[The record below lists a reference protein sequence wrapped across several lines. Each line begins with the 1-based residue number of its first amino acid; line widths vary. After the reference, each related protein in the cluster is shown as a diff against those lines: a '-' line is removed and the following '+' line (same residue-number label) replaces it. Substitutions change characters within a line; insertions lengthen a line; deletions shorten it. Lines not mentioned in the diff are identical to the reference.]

1 MYAHAIGPFRP
12 NISIQLVFYFT
23 IFLSFSVSF
32 ILFNGVTQNI
42 EVLAS
47 PAPTQPS
54 PSPPSQ
60 EIRPAPKYGALTLDG
75 KPASLES
82 FQGKPVLIN
91 VWATW
96 CVPCRQEMPALESLY
111 NKFSNQSLQI
121 IGVSIDGPGT
131 AQRIKSFIDRMG
143 ITYTI
148 LHDPD
153 DKFSRAF
160 RTIGVPESFLINAD
174 GEIVHA
180 WKGPFDAISQDT
192 QARVLNVVSSSEGD
206 SGAGSTINS
215 NPNLDSNTNSTSAV
229 QGQDPQKLQPSQE
242 PIIEGERQSTSSP
255 PANIGSSANYQTIAY
270 PIAFGAGVLSFLS
283 PCILPLIP
291 SFVAFITGMS
301 IEELTGKNA
310 VRNRKDNKHGNKESA
325 STKDITKQKTN
336 QDDLY
341 SSSSSSTSSTGLSE
355 ASQSSSSSRS
365 SYQDISAKHTAL
377 IRGLLFIAGFS
388 VVFVALGASITALGA
403 LFFDYG
409 RWIEIIG
416 GILLVVF
423 GLHLLGVLR
432 IPGTEREWKF
442 HFSKRPVA
450 GHIGSFIIGMGF
462 GAGWTPCI
470 GPILASILAIAASSA
485 SLSTGVTLLAV
496 YSAGLAVPFIISTIA
511 VEKFITAFK
520 QIRRWIPWINR
531 TSAALLII
539 VGIMLLTGILTTL
552 TGTLAGLGMPLN
564 LG

>member
-1 MYAHAIGPFRP
+1 VL
-12 NISIQLVFYFT
+12 SITVSSLFS
-23 IFLSFSVSF
+23 LSFISFFGVS
-32 ILFNGVTQNI
+32 QDM

-47 PAPTQPS
+47 MATNQSSLPT
-54 PSPPSQ
+54 Q

-111 NKFSNQSLQI
+111 DKFSNQGLQI
-121 IGVSIDGPGT
+121 IGISIDGPGT

-143 ITYTI
+143 ISYNI

-160 RTIGVPESFLINAD
+160 RTIGVPESFLINAN
-174 GEIVHA
+174 GEIVHT
-180 WKGPFDAISQDT
+180 WKGPFDAMSEDT
-192 QARVLNVVSSSEGD
+192 QARVLNVVSSIEDG
-206 SGAGSTINS
+206 GVGSPING
-215 NPNLDSNTNSTSAV
+215 NPNQDSDTKSTSAL
-229 QGQDPQKLQPSQE
+229 QDEAPQKLQPSQE
-242 PIIEGERQSTSSP
+242 STSSTP
-255 PANIGSSANYQTIAY
+255 SNTGSSANYQTIAY
-270 PIAFGAGVLSFLS
+270 PVAFGAGILSFLS

-310 VRNRKDNKHGNKESA
+310 VRNRKDNKYGNKELA
-325 STKDITKQKTN
+325 PTKDIAKQETN
-336 QDDLY
+336 QNNDLY
-341 SSSSSSTSSTGLSE
+341 SSSSAASTGLSE
-355 ASQSSSSSRS
+355 ASQSSSSRS
-365 SYQDISAKHTAL
+365 SYQYVSAKHTAL

-388 VVFVALGASITALGA
+388 VVFVALGASITALGS

-432 IPGTEREWKF
+432 IPGTQREWKF

-450 GHIGSFIIGMGF
+450 GHIGSFVIGMGF

-496 YSAGLAVPFIISTIA
+496 YSAGLAVPFIISTVA

-520 QIRRWIPWINR
+520 QIRRWLPWINR

>member
-1 MYAHAIGPFRP
+1 MFSAAKALFRP
-12 NISIQLVFYFT
+12 TNTHLVFT
-23 IFLSFSVSF
+23 IVISLLFSLSSISF
-32 ILFNGVTQNI
+32 FGVIQDT

-47 PAPTQPS
+47 TAA
-54 PSPPSQ
+54 SQ
-60 EIRPAPKYGALTLDG
+60 SSLPGHEIRPAPKYGALTLEG

-96 CVPCRQEMPALESLY
+96 CVPCRQEMPALESLH
-111 NKFSNQSLQI
+111 NKFSDQGLQI

-148 LHDPD
+148 LHDPE

-160 RTIGVPESFLINAD
+160 RTIGVPESFLINSD
-174 GEIVHA
+174 GDIVHT
-180 WKGPFDAISQDT
+180 WKGPFDAMSEDT
-192 QARVLNVVSSSEGD
+192 QAKVMNVLSNSKDGN
-206 SGAGSTINS
+206 GLS
-215 NPNLDSNTNSTSAV
+215 NPVDENPSLSSTTNSTSTL
-229 QGQDPQKLQPSQE
+229 QDQAPQKLQPTSKSN
-242 PIIEGERQSTSSP
+242 IEERLSTSSTP
-255 PANIGSSANYQTIAY
+255 STTGSSANYQTIAY
-270 PIAFGAGVLSFLS
+270 PVAFVAGILSFLS

-310 VRNRKDNKHGNKESA
+310 IRNRKDNKDGNKEVIRPKG
-325 STKDITKQKTN
+325 TGKEETN
-336 QDDLY
+336 QNDLY
-341 SSSSSSTSSTGLSE
+341 SSSSTASTGLSK
-355 ASQSSSSSRS
+355 AAQSSSSSRS
-365 SYQDISAKHTAL
+365 SYQYVSAKHTAL

-496 YSAGLAVPFIISTIA
+496 YSAGLAVPFIISTVA

-520 QIRRWIPWINR
+520 QIRRWLPWTVFTVQ
-531 TSAALLII
+531 TSLSFALIGLII
-539 VGIMLLTGILTTL
+539 YLIGIGSSVQPMVYGHNFV
-552 TGTLAGLGMPLN
+552 PQ
-564 LG
+564 